1 MWTGGRIF
9 LGTHQ
14 LWKLR
19 VAVAAVFVKGEAHMS
34 TYAIKADTFFM
45 PTGPVSGGY
54 LLVEDGVFGA
64 HVAEEPSCEIVD
76 LTGKQIAPGFVD
88 THIHGFDGCDI
99 MDGTTESVAT
109 VSRGLLRNGVT
120 SYLPTTLTATV
131 EQLEQAC
138 ASVAAYVEQGDETA
152 HARIEGI
159 FLEGPF
165 FTEKFKGAQNP
176 AYLSAP
182 SLEALKRWQDAA
194 HGLVKKIAVAAEYPE
209 TPVFIRE
216 AREMGVVVAL
226 GHSNATARQA
236 LDCLNA
242 GASVFVHTYNGMSPL
257 HHREPGMVGAALY
270 SAERSYSEIICDGHH
285 VNPIAAGIVMNAK
298 GRDRT
303 ALITDC
309 MCAGGMPDGE
319 YKLGELPVVVKEGTA
334 RLTDSGSLAG
344 SILRMN
350 NAVKNVVDWGIASQA
365 EAVYMATQAPAEANE
380 IDDVCGSIRAGRNAD
395 FVVLDHALNLEA
407 TYLGGEQVYTA

>member
-1 MWTGGRIF
+1 
-9 LGTHQ
+9 
-14 LWKLR
+14 
-19 VAVAAVFVKGEAHMS
+19 MS

-45 PTGPVSGGY
+45 PTGPVTGGY
-54 LLVEDGVFGA
+54 LMVEDGVFGA
-64 HVAEEPSCEIVD
+64 HIAEQPECEIVD

-88 THIHGFDGCDI
+88 THIHGFDGADI
-99 MDGTTESVAT
+99 MDCKVESVAT

-120 SYLPTTLTATV
+120 SYLPTTLTAST
-131 EQLEQAC
+131 EQLNAAC
-138 ASVAAYVEQGDETA
+138 ASVAEYVEAGDDTP
-152 HARIEGI
+152 HTRIEGI

-176 AYLSAP
+176 AYLAAP
-182 SLEALKRWQDAA
+182 SVDTLKEWQDSA
-194 HGLVKKIAVAAEYPE
+194 HGLIKKIAVAAEYE
-209 TPVFIRE
+209 GAQEFIRG
-216 AREMGVVVAL
+216 ARDMGVVVAL

-270 SAERSYSEIICDGHH
+270 SGDKSYSEIICDGHH

-298 GRDRT
+298 GHEHT

-309 MCAGGMPDGE
+309 MCAGGMPEGE
-319 YKLGELPVVVKEGTA
+319 YKLGELPVIVKDGTA

-350 NAVKNVVDWGIASQA
+350 NAVKNVCDWGIASQA
-365 EAVYMATQAPAEANE
+365 EAVYMATQSPAEANE

-407 TYLGGEQVYTA
+407 TYLGGEKVYEA